1 MDYGILARATPTST
15 SAFPITSGLLASDSE
30 SAVISSLTVTN
41 TTPYDLE
48 YSVYFVLDGNTVAS
62 IDNALI
68 YKQLIRN
75 NDTVALTYGLSLG
88 WKGANPDMLYV
99 ETSVPNGLTFTV
111 FGSKVEN

>member
-1 MDYGILARATPTST
+1 MDYGILARATPSST
-15 SAFPITSGLLASDSE
+15 LATPITTGLLASESE

-48 YSVYFVLDGNTVAS
+48 YSVYFVLGEFATAS

-68 YKQLIRN
+68 YKQVVRN
-75 NDTVALTYGLSLG
+75 NDTVALTYGLTLG
-88 WKGANPDMLYV
+88 LGDVLYV
-99 ETSVPNGLTFTV
+99 ESSRPDGLTFTV